1 MLLSKWTGAGVALL
15 VALMPLFS
23 QAAEADRT
31 YRFSLLHTNDEHG
44 HFWFNAQGEYGLAA
58 QKTLMDTLRY
68 DVQARG
74 GGALILSAGDVNT
87 GVPESDELDAEPD
100 FRAMNL
106 IGYDAMALGNHEFD
120 KPIAVL
126 RKQEKWARFPL
137 LAANV
142 YQKGTDQRLFKP
154 WAVFNRLGLKI
165 AVVGLI
171 TPDTAKLANPA
182 GLKDTEFRDPVAE
195 TVKAVA
201 ELRAAE
207 KPDVIVALTH
217 LGHYDNG
224 KHGSNGIDDVTL
236 ARSLPAGTIDLIVG
250 GHSHDAVC
258 MEKEN
263 VSVKNY
269 QPSQPCKPDQQNG
282 IWIMQADKWGKY
294 VGRGDFTFRNGEVSL
309 EAYQL
314 VPVNLKHQVKN
325 ADGSETWLTWQEEI
339 PKNTAMMKLLMPF
352 QKRAEA
358 KLTLSVGSV
367 DGDFSG
373 EKEQVRFEQTN
384 LGQLILRAQMT
395 HTKADFAVMSGGGI
409 RTSLKSGKLS
419 WRDLLQVQPFSN
431 QVVSVSLTG
440 AEIKKYLDVVA
451 NIQPDSGGYA
461 QFAGISLTADGKH
474 VSNVRINGKPIEDT
488 QHYRMATNSFNA
500 AGGDGYP
507 RLDNHAGY
515 VNSGAVDAQVLRDF
529 IKAHSPVKASDYQP
543 KGEIVHLT
551 DEQIRARDEAAEKTR
566 KRNYPKMILAW
577 IWPWGNETAAT
588 H

>member
-23 QAAEADRT
+23 QAAQADRT

-44 HFWFNAQGEYGLAA
+44 HFWFTEQGEYGLAA
-58 QKTLMDTLRY
+58 QKTLMDTMRY
-68 DVQARG
+68 DVQSRG

-142 YQKGTDQRLFKP
+142 YQKSTGQRLFKP

-182 GLKDTEFRDPVAE
+182 GLTDTEFRDPIAE
-195 TVKAVA
+195 AEKAVT
-201 ELRAAE
+201 ELPATE

-217 LGHYDNG
+217 LGHYDDG

-263 VSVKNY
+263 VSVVY
-269 QPSQPCKPDQQNG
+269 ARTPAEFGVIGGAAPNG
-282 IWIMQADKWGKY
+282 G
-294 VGRGDFTFRNGEVSL
+294 
-309 EAYQL
+309 
-314 VPVNLKHQVKN
+314 
-325 ADGSETWLTWQEEI
+325 
-339 PKNTAMMKLLMPF
+339 
-352 QKRAEA
+352 
-358 KLTLSVGSV
+358 
-367 DGDFSG
+367 
-373 EKEQVRFEQTN
+373 
-384 LGQLILRAQMT
+384 
-395 HTKADFAVMSGGGI
+395 
-409 RTSLKSGKLS
+409 
-419 WRDLLQVQPFSN
+419 
-431 QVVSVSLTG
+431 
-440 AEIKKYLDVVA
+440 
-451 NIQPDSGGYA
+451 
-461 QFAGISLTADGKH
+461 
-474 VSNVRINGKPIEDT
+474 
-488 QHYRMATNSFNA
+488 
-500 AGGDGYP
+500 
-507 RLDNHAGY
+507 
-515 VNSGAVDAQVLRDF
+515 
-529 IKAHSPVKASDYQP
+529 
-543 KGEIVHLT
+543 
-551 DEQIRARDEAAEKTR
+551 
-566 KRNYPKMILAW
+566 
-577 IWPWGNETAAT
+577 
-588 H
+588 